1 MCDNIQFLIIN
12 TARECLGT
20 CQNAQQRMIDNR
32 RTQGKYHQ
40 KYPKQKLAN
49 VVENDKEKAIAVG
62 LTPKTFQFVYPP
74 KSSPF
79 FATGHSQSARLYNV
93 KQLPLLKEGIKVSI
107 DQNISNN

>member
-40 KYPKQKLAN
+40 K
-49 VVENDKEKAIAVG
+49 VI
-62 LTPKTFQFVYPP
+62 
-74 KSSPF
+74 
-79 FATGHSQSARLYNV
+79 SQIETCKCSR
-93 KQLPLLKEGIKVSI
+93 K
-107 DQNISNN
+107 